1 MIRQLSVF
9 LPGVPVSKDIAAQ
22 LDAIAA
28 AEGVTLSRL
37 IRRVLTAYAVGTI
50 AAREPELDLGPP
62 PPGTVVRPP
71 GPPS

>member
-1 MIRQLSVF
+1 MIAQLSVF
-9 LPGVPVSKDIAAQ
+9 LPSVPVSKDTAAQ

-28 AEGVTLSRL
+28 AEGTTLSRV
-37 IRRVLTAYAVGTI
+37 IRRALTSYAAGTI